1 VKVTI
6 FVEGGGDSKEQIVRC
21 REGFRKL
28 VEKAGFTRPKSPAIT
43 ACGGRGRAYDKF
55 KTVVAIS
62 DSGYAIL
69 LVDSE
74 DPVNNADE
82 DPDSGAA
89 WQHLRS
95 RDGWERPAS
104 AENDQAQLM
113 ATCME
118 TWLMADQQALRAFFG
133 HLLHSNALLSL
144 HNLEARTRHEVQE
157 ALQRATRDC
166 GKDRTDAKGEKSFKV
181 LAELDPTT
189 LKRHLLH
196 FRRFIAT
203 LDLHL

>member
-1 VKVTI
+1 MTI

-28 VEKAGFTRPKSPAIT
+28 IEKAGFTRPKSPAIT

-55 KTVVAIS
+55 KTFAAVS
-62 DSGYAIL
+62 YSGYAIL

-74 DPVNNADE
+74 DPVNGAE
-82 DPDSGAA
+82 ETTDSDAA
-89 WQHLRS
+89 WKHLRT
-95 RDGWERPAS
+95 RDGWERPAG

-113 ATCME
+113 VTCME
-118 TWLMADQQALRAFFG
+118 TWLMADQKAFKAFFG
-133 HLLHSNALLSL
+133 QRLHPNALLPL

-157 ALQRATRDC
+157 ALQHATRDC
-166 GKDRTDAKGEKSFKV
+166 GKDRTYAKGEKSFKV
-181 LAELDPTT
+181 LAELDPAT
-189 LKRHLLH
+189 LKYHLLH

>member
-28 VEKAGFTRPKSPAIT
+28 IEKAGFTRPKSPTIT

-55 KTVVAIS
+55 KTYVAIRN
-62 DSGYAIL
+62 SGYPIL

-74 DPVNNADE
+74 DPVNNAGE
-82 DPDSGAA
+82 RPDSDAA
-89 WQHLRS
+89 WKHLNA
-95 RDGWERPAS
+95 RDGWERPSGAG
-104 AENDQAQLM
+104 NDQAQLTV
-113 ATCME
+113 TCME
-118 TWLMADQQALRAFFG
+118 TWLMADQKALKGFFG
-133 HLLHSNALLSL
+133 QRLHTNALLPL
-144 HNLEARTRHEVQE
+144 HNLEARTRHEMQE
-157 ALQRATRDC
+157 ALQQATRDC
-166 GKDRTDAKGEKSFKV
+166 GKDRTYAKGEKSFKI
-181 LAELDPTT
+181 LAELDPAT
-189 LKRHLLH
+189 LKTHLLH